1 MTQSIFAFIIV
12 LGILIFVHELGHFI
26 VARLC
31 GVGVDKFSLG
41 FGPRLVGK
49 KIGRTDYRISAIPL
63 GGYVKMV
70 GDEPGGEIEP
80 DDLAIAFDNKSVW
93 KRILIVAAGPF
104 SNFLLAVFIF
114 QVLYLVH
121 GIDHLKPVVEEIQTE
136 KTLIT
141 SQGVEGFQKGDI
153 IVAIDGE
160 SVKSWDDVVQRVDAS
175 EGRTLAFTVKR
186 GNSGYVIN
194 VTPQLEKSQNL
205 FGEEIQKYGIG
216 VSPIPAIK
224 PIIGEVRKNT
234 PAQRAG
240 LHAGDLIIAI
250 DGTAVKNWKEM
261 AGIISACNGRK
272 LEIEVQRD
280 EERISTV
287 ITPEL
292 HPDTNNI
299 GEKIK
304 RYMIGITAVNVTPQ
318 IFTERLNPLQAAVEG
333 VLRTYE
339 ITELTILSIVKIF
352 QNKISAKT
360 IGGPIMI
367 AEMAGQRA
375 KEGVLSFVFFIALLS
390 VNLGLINLFPVPVL
404 DGGHLLF
411 FTIESLKGS
420 PLSTKAREIS
430 QQAGVFVLL
439 ALMIFIF
446 YNDIMRVFFS

>member
-1 MTQSIFAFIIV
+1 MTHSIFAFIIV

-31 GVGVDKFSLG
+31 GVGVEKFSLG
-41 FGPRLVGK
+41 FGPRLAGR

-70 GDEPGGEIEP
+70 GDEPDSEIEP
-80 DDLAIAFDNKSVW
+80 DDIAIAFDYKSVW
-93 KRILIVAAGPF
+93 KRILIVAAGPV
-104 SNFLLAVFIF
+104 SNFLLAAVIF
-114 QVLYLVH
+114 WVLYLVH
-121 GIDHLKPVVEEIQTE
+121 GIEHLKPVVEQIHTE
-136 KTLIT
+136 TTLT
-141 SQGVEGFQKGDI
+141 TLQDVERLQKGDI
-153 IVAIDGE
+153 IVAIDDD
-160 SVKSWDDVVQRVDAS
+160 SVKSWAEVVQQVEAS
-175 EGRTLAFTVKR
+175 KGRTLAFTVKR

-194 VTPQLEKSQNL
+194 VTPQIEKSQNL

-224 PIIGEVRKNT
+224 PLIGEVRKDT
-234 PAQRAG
+234 PALRAG
-240 LHAGDLIIAI
+240 LQAGDLIIAI
-250 DGTAVKNWKEM
+250 DGTAVTSWKDMSE
-261 AGIISACNGRK
+261 IISACDGRK
-272 LEIEVQRD
+272 MAIEVQRG
-280 EERISTV
+280 EERITTTL
-287 ITPEL
+287 TPKL
-292 HPDTNNI
+292 HPDTNHL

-304 RYMIGITAVNVTPQ
+304 RYMIGITAVNVRPQ
-318 IFTERLNPLQAAVEG
+318 TFTERLNPLRAAVEG
-333 VLRTYE
+333 VKRTYE

-375 KEGVLSFVFFIALLS
+375 KEGILSFVFFIALLS
-390 VNLGLINLFPVPVL
+390 VNLGLINLFPIPVL

-411 FTIESLKGS
+411 FAIEALKGS

-439 ALMIFIF
+439 ALMVFIF
-446 YNDIMRVFFS
+446 YNDIMRVFFT

>member
-12 LGILIFVHELGHFI
+12 LGVLIFVHELGHFI

-31 GVGVDKFSLG
+31 GVGVEKFSLG
-41 FGPRLVGK
+41 FGPRLVGR

-80 DDLAIAFDNKSVW
+80 DDLEVAFDNKSVW
-93 KRILIVAAGPF
+93 RRILIVAAGPL
-104 SNFLLAVFIF
+104 SNFLLAAVIF

-121 GIDHLKPVVEEIQTE
+121 GIDHLKPVVEQIQTE
-136 KTLIT
+136 TTLT
-141 SQGVEGFQKGDI
+141 TPLDVERFQKGDI

-160 SVKSWDDVVQRVDAS
+160 SVKSWEDVVSRVEAS
-175 EGRTLAFTVKR
+175 KGRTLAFTVKR
-186 GNSGYVIN
+186 GNSGFVFN
-194 VTPQLEKSQNL
+194 VTPKLEKSQNL

-216 VSPIPAIK
+216 VSPIPTIK
-224 PIIGEVRKNT
+224 PIIGEVRINT
-234 PAQRAG
+234 PALLAG
-240 LHAGDLIIAI
+240 LQAGDRIIAI
-250 DGTAVKNWKEM
+250 DGTAVKSWKEM
-261 AGIISACNGRK
+261 AEIISVCNGRK
-272 LEIEVQRD
+272 LEIEVQRGV
-280 EERISTV
+280 ERITTV

-292 HPDTNNI
+292 NPDTNNV

-304 RYMIGITAVNVTPQ
+304 RYMIGITAANVMPQ
-318 IFTERLNPLQAAVEG
+318 IFTEKLNPLQAAVEG
-333 VLRTYE
+333 VKRTYE

-390 VNLGLINLFPVPVL
+390 VNLGLINLFPIPVL

-430 QQAGVFVLL
+430 QQTGVFVLL
-439 ALMIFIF
+439 ALMVFIF